1 MDFSIIFSP
10 ANLAALATL
19 WALYRAGRRWVGRWS
34 ELMAVLVLGTS
45 HGFWSHAVTAD
56 SAMVVLALLTVAW
69 ANLPPM
75 LLSPHRRRR
84 WLVFWGGIGLAALA
98 NADVD
103 ALITILPRITYPNLT
118 KEECS
123 RLELPDLIA
132 LAGKVIGFLSP
143 KPAE

>member
-1 MDFSIIFSP
+1 MSSVENHD
-10 ANLAALATL
+10 T
-19 WALYRAGRRWVGRWS
+19 
-34 ELMAVLVLGTS
+34 T
-45 HGFWSHAVTAD
+45 
-56 SAMVVLALLTVAW
+56 VVLDVPLNRGDVEISEIQVTKPNAGSL
-69 ANLPPM
+69 
-75 LLSPHRRRR
+75 R
-84 WLVFWGGIGLAALA
+84 GIGLAALA

-143 KPAE
+143 KQDG

>member
-1 MDFSIIFSP
+1 M
-10 ANLAALATL
+10 NLTDINDNTVILDVPLKRGEMEITEVQVTKPT
-19 WALYRAGRRWVGRWS
+19 AGSLR
-34 ELMAVLVLGTS
+34 
-45 HGFWSHAVTAD
+45 
-56 SAMVVLALLTVAW
+56 
-69 ANLPPM
+69 
-75 LLSPHRRRR
+75 
-84 WLVFWGGIGLAALA
+84 GIGLAALA

-143 KPAE
+143 KPVA

>member
-1 MDFSIIFSP
+1 MSQIENNDNTVILDVPLKRGDMEITEIQVTKP
-10 ANLAALATL
+10 T
-19 WALYRAGRRWVGRWS
+19 AGSLR
-34 ELMAVLVLGTS
+34 
-45 HGFWSHAVTAD
+45 
-56 SAMVVLALLTVAW
+56 
-69 ANLPPM
+69 
-75 LLSPHRRRR
+75 
-84 WLVFWGGIGLAALA
+84 GIGLAALA

-103 ALITILPRITYPNLT
+103 ALITLLPRITYPNLT